1 MGWIHGAPFP
11 RIHHCHLNS
20 EKMGNGKKEAVA
32 EDLFAQQKEKRK
44 FVLYFSAADARALFL
59 EMIPVYCWYKE

>member
-32 EDLFAQQKEKRK
+32 EDLFAQQKEKRRRGK
-44 FVLYFSAADARALFL
+44 LYYISAPPML
-59 EMIPVYCWYKE
+59 ELYSWR